1 MAQNLIQ
8 KLPPE
13 LCNHINLFNLHKY
26 NFNNCMKN
34 LVEIY
39 WTKWIH
45 TFSKLDSLSISRPD
59 YNYYYMIYEKNKDI
73 VYDEI
78 EYNHR
83 IIFRRNQLYE
93 QYHGKKEDIRYLQL
107 D

>member
-13 LCNHINLFNLHKY
+13 LCNYINLFNLHKY
-26 NFNNCMKN
+26 NFNKCMKN

-39 WTKWIH
+39 WIKWVP

-59 YNYYYMIYEKNKDI
+59 YNYNITYEKNKDI
-73 VYDEI
+73 VYDET

-93 QYHGKKEDIRYLQL
+93 RYHGKRGDIRYLKL